1 MKNTWNQ
8 IAARAAAGLALLGML
23 ATAQAQ
29 VGFGSGGVL
38 GGTPADQDVGSEFDF
53 TFPGG
58 SPQELVEQLEAQGG
72 EPVNAIIPEELA
84 KLRLPK
90 LNLRTVSVRDV
101 LNSLNLLASLQQA
114 RWSWIQAPT
123 TRSAIWILAEDPKP
137 AAVDQQTGLPRA
149 LRPDPRKQPSV
160 QVFNASKLL
169 QKFSVDDLAT
179 VVNRSWK
186 LGQSDSG
193 APEDEA
199 SLPTLQFH
207 EETKLMIVKGT
218 PEQIKLV
225 FNIVSEMEKT
235 LPAKPFVLENE

>member
-1 MKNTWNQ
+1 MKHQWNQ
-8 IAARAAAGLALLGML
+8 IAARAAAGMALLGML

-29 VGFGSGGVL
+29 VGPGFGSS
-38 GGTPADQDVGSEFDF
+38 PAELDAGSEFDF

-123 TRSAIWILAEDPKP
+123 TRSAIWILAEQAQADINPRTGQPQPPK
-137 AAVDQQTGLPRA
+137 
-149 LRPDPRKQPSV
+149 PDPRKQPSV

-235 LPAKPFVLENE
+235 LPANPFVLENE